1 MPAVYHVECRAV
13 LIVQKY
19 GGTSVGSIERMK
31 NVAARC
37 LRTQREGHQVAVV
50 VSAMSGET
58 NRLLKLVDEL
68 AEDHND
74 REVDV
79 IVSTGE
85 QVSVGLVAL
94 AIRSLGGKARSFLGH
109 QCKIVTDSSF
119 ARARILDIDSQ
130 PIRNA
135 MENGEIAVIAGFQGV
150 DEKGNITTL
159 GRGGSDTTGVAIA
172 AALKADVCE
181 IYTDVDGVYTTDPNV
196 VATARKIERISYE
209 EMLELASLGAKVLQ
223 IRSVELG
230 MKYAVPIHV
239 RSSFS
244 DAQGTWV
251 VPEEAEMEKVIV
263 SGVTASRD
271 ESKITCED
279 LPDTPGIAARMFA
292 PLADANI
299 SIDMIV
305 QNQAYDGTTD
315 LTFTLPKID
324 RKRAIELLK
333 EKVPELVGKDGERV
347 AYDDEISKVSVV
359 GVGMRSHAG
368 IAKNMFTL
376 LAAEGINIQLIST
389 SEIKISC
396 VIARK
401 YAELAVR
408 TLHDGFGLSLPPAE
422 RKGL

>member
-1 MPAVYHVECRAV
+1 M

-19 GGTSVGSIERMK
+19 GGTSVGSIERMR

-37 LRTQREGHQVAVV
+37 LATQRQGHQVAVV

-58 NRLLKLVDEL
+58 NRLLKLVGEL
-68 AEDHND
+68 HDDPND

-79 IVSTGE
+79 VVSTGE

-94 AIRSLGGKARSFLGH
+94 AIRKAGGKARSFLGH

-119 ARARILDIDSQ
+119 ARARIVSIDGQ
-130 PIRNA
+130 PIKDA
-135 MENGEIAVIAGFQGV
+135 LAAGEIAVIAGFQGV
-150 DEKGNITTL
+150 DEQGSITTL

-172 AALKADVCE
+172 AALNADVCE

-196 VATARKIERISYE
+196 VPEARKIDRISYE

-230 MKYAVPIHV
+230 MKYGVKIHV

-244 DAQGTWV
+244 DVEGTWV
-251 VPEEAEMEKVIV
+251 VPEESAMEKVIV
-263 SGVTASRD
+263 SGVTVAKD
-271 ESKITCED
+271 EAKITCED
-279 LPDTPGIAARMFA
+279 LPDTSGVAGRLFA

-299 SIDMIV
+299 SVDMIV

-315 LTFTLPKID
+315 LTFTVPKGD
-324 RKRAIELLK
+324 RKRSVEILRD
-333 EKVPELVGKDGERV
+333 KVPDLVGKDAERV
-347 AYDDEISKVSVV
+347 HFDDEICKVSVV

-368 IAKNMFTL
+368 VAKNMFQL
-376 LAAEGINIQLIST
+376 LAAENINIQLIST

-401 YAELAVR
+401 YAELAVQA
-408 TLHDGFGLSLPPAE
+408 LHKGFGLDKPPAE
-422 RKGL
+422 RTSL

>member
-1 MPAVYHVECRAV
+1 V
-13 LIVQKY
+13 LIVQKF
-19 GGTSVGSIERMK
+19 GGTSVGTIERMK
-31 NVAARC
+31 KVAERC
-37 LRTQREGHQVAVV
+37 LATQRQGHHVAVV

-58 NRLLKLVDEL
+58 NRLLEL
-68 AEDHND
+68 TRQVHDDVND

-94 AIRSLGGKARSFLGH
+94 AIRAAGGKARSFLGH

-119 ARARILDIDSQ
+119 SRARIVSIESQ
-130 PIRNA
+130 PIQDA
-135 MENGEIAVIAGFQGV
+135 LDAGEIAVIAGFQGV

-172 AALKADVCE
+172 AALNADACE
-181 IYTDVDGVYTTDPNV
+181 IYTDVDGVYTADPNV
-196 VATARKIERISYE
+196 VPSARKVERISYE

-230 MKYAVPIHV
+230 MKYGVRIHV

-244 DAQGTWV
+244 DVEGTWV
-251 VPEEAEMEKVIV
+251 VPEEQSMEKVVV

-271 ESKITCED
+271 EAKITCED
-279 LPDTPGIAARMFA
+279 LPDTPGVAAKMFA

-299 SIDMIV
+299 SVDMIV

-315 LTFTLPKID
+315 LTFTVPKLD
-324 RKRAIELLK
+324 RKRAVELLTA
-333 EKVPELVGKDGERV
+333 KVPELVGAKGERV
-347 AYDDEISKVSVV
+347 SFDDEISKVSVV

-368 IAKNMFTL
+368 IAKTMFEL
-376 LAAEGINIQLIST
+376 LAKEGINIQLIST

-408 TLHDGFGLSLPPAE
+408 TLHEGFGLGKPL
-422 RKGL
+422 

>member
-1 MPAVYHVECRAV
+1 MRIEYRAPV

-19 GGTSVGSIERMK
+19 GGTSVGSIERMR

-37 LRTQREGHQVAVV
+37 LATQRQGHQVAVV

-58 NRLLKLVDEL
+58 NRLLEL
-68 AEDHND
+68 TRQIHDDPND

-94 AIRSLGGKARSFLGH
+94 AIRAAGGHARSFLGH

-119 ARARILDIDSQ
+119 SRARIVSIEAEPL
-130 PIRNA
+130 RAA
-135 MENGEIAVIAGFQGV
+135 MAAGDIAVIAGFQGV
-150 DEKGNITTL
+150 DEGGSITTL

-172 AALKADVCE
+172 AALGADVCE
-181 IYTDVDGVYTTDPNV
+181 IYTDVDGVYTTDPNLV
-196 VATARKIERISYE
+196 PTARKIDRISYE

-223 IRSVELG
+223 LRSVELG
-230 MKYAVPIHV
+230 MKYGVPIHV

-244 DAQGTWV
+244 DVPGTWV
-251 VPEEAEMEKVIV
+251 VPEEVTMEKVVV

-271 ESKITCED
+271 EAKITVED
-279 LPDTPGIAARMFA
+279 VSDIAGVAGKLFA

-299 SIDMIV
+299 SVDMIV
-305 QNQAYDGTTD
+305 QNQSHDGRTD
-315 LTFTLPKID
+315 ITFTVPKGD
-324 RKRAIELLK
+324 RKRAVDMLRD
-333 EKVPELVGKDGERV
+333 KVPDLVGPAAERV
-347 AYDDEISKVSVV
+347 TFDDDISKVSVV

-368 IAKNMFTL
+368 VAKKMFQL
-376 LAAEGINIQLIST
+376 LAAENINIQLIST

-408 TLHDGFGLSLPPAE
+408 ALHEGFGLSLPPSE
-422 RKGL
+422 RAGL

>member
-1 MPAVYHVECRAV
+1 V

-19 GGTSVGSIERMK
+19 GGTSVGSVDRMK

-37 LRTQREGHQVAVV
+37 LATAKQGHQVAVV

-58 NRLLKLVDEL
+58 NRLLKLVSEIHD
-68 AEDHND
+68 DHND

-85 QVSVGLVAL
+85 QVSVGMVAL
-94 AIRSLGGKARSFLGH
+94 AIRAAGGKARSFLGH

-119 ARARILDIDSQ
+119 SRARIVSIDSQ
-130 PIRNA
+130 PIKDA
-135 MENGEIAVIAGFQGV
+135 LAAGEIAVIAGFQGV
-150 DEKGNITTL
+150 DEKGSITTL

-172 AALKADVCE
+172 AALGADVCE

-196 VATARKIERISYE
+196 VPSARKIDRISYE

-230 MKYAVPIHV
+230 MKYKVPIHV

-244 DAQGTWV
+244 DVQGTWV
-251 VPEEAEMEKVIV
+251 VPEETAMENVVV
-263 SGVTASRD
+263 SGVTVAKD
-271 ESKITCED
+271 EAKITCED
-279 LPDTPGIAARMFA
+279 LPDTSGVAWKLFA

-299 SIDMIV
+299 SVDMIV

-315 LTFTLPKID
+315 LTFTVPRND
-324 RKRAIELLK
+324 RKRAVELLR
-333 EKVPELVGKDGERV
+333 EKVPDLVGKDGERI
-347 AYDDEISKVSVV
+347 ACDDEIAKVSVV

-368 IAKNMFTL
+368 IAKKMFQL
-376 LAAEGINIQLIST
+376 LAGENINIQLIST

-408 TLHDGFGLSLPPAE
+408 ALHDGFGLSLPPSE
-422 RKGL
+422 RAGL

>member
-1 MPAVYHVECRAV
+1 
-13 LIVQKY
+13 LIVQKF
-19 GGTSVGSIERMK
+19 GGTSVGTIERMK

-37 LRTQREGHQVAVV
+37 LATQRAGHQVALV

-58 NRLLKLVDEL
+58 NRLLEL
-68 AEDHND
+68 TRQLHEDPND

-94 AIRSLGGKARSFLGH
+94 AIRAAGGKARSFLGH

-119 ARARILDIDSQ
+119 ARARIVSIDSA
-130 PIRNA
+130 PIREA
-135 MENGEIAVIAGFQGV
+135 LANGEIAVIAGFQGV
-150 DEKGNITTL
+150 DDKGNITTL

-172 AALKADVCE
+172 AALEADVCE
-181 IYTDVDGVYTTDPNV
+181 IYTDVDGVYTADPNV
-196 VATARKIERISYE
+196 VPTARKVERISYE

-230 MKYAVPIHV
+230 MKYGVRIHV

-244 DAQGTWV
+244 EVEGTWV
-251 VPEEAEMEKVIV
+251 VPEEVAMEKVTV
-263 SGVTASRD
+263 AGVTASRD
-271 ESKITCED
+271 EAKITLED
-279 LPDTPGIAARMFA
+279 LPDSPGIAARMFA

-299 SIDMIV
+299 SVDMIV
-305 QNQAYDGTTD
+305 QNTAHDGTTD
-315 LTFTLPKID
+315 LTFTVPKGD
-324 RKRAIELLK
+324 RKRSIQVLT
-333 EKVPELVGKDGERV
+333 EKVPDLVGAKGERI
-347 AYDDEISKVSVV
+347 AYDDEICKVSVV

-368 IAKNMFTL
+368 VAKVMFEL
-376 LAAEGINIQLIST
+376 LAKESINIQLIST

-408 TLHDGFGLSLPPAE
+408 TLHDGFGLHQAPHERESL
-422 RKGL
+422 

>member
-1 MPAVYHVECRAV
+1 VDRAPV

-19 GGTSVGSIERMK
+19 GGTSVGSIDRMK

-37 LRTQREGHQVAVV
+37 LASQRQGHQIAVV

-58 NRLLKLVDEL
+58 NRLLEL
-68 AEDHND
+68 TRQLHEDPND

-94 AIRSLGGKARSFLGH
+94 AIRAAGGKARSFLGH

-119 ARARILDIDSQ
+119 ARARIVSIDSQ
-130 PIRNA
+130 PIKDA
-135 MENGEIAVIAGFQGV
+135 LANGEIAVIAGFQGV

-172 AALKADVCE
+172 AALGADACE

-196 VATARKIERISYE
+196 VPNARKIDRISYE

-230 MKYAVPIHV
+230 MKYGVRIHV

-244 DAQGTWV
+244 DVEGTWV
-251 VPEEAEMEKVIV
+251 VPEETSMEKVVV
-263 SGVTASRD
+263 SGVTASKD
-271 ESKITCED
+271 EAKITLED
-279 LPDTPGIAARMFA
+279 LPDSPGIAARVFA
-292 PLADANI
+292 PLAEANI
-299 SIDMIV
+299 SVDMIV

-315 LTFTLPKID
+315 LTFTVPKGD
-324 RKRAIELLK
+324 RKRSVAILS
-333 EKVPELVGKDGERV
+333 EKVPDLVGKEGERV
-347 AYDDEISKVSVV
+347 SFDDEICKVSVV

-368 IAKNMFTL
+368 VAKTMFEL
-376 LAAEGINIQLIST
+376 LSKENINIQLIST

-422 RKGL
+422 RTGL

>member
-1 MPAVYHVECRAV
+1 MAVYHVESRAV

-19 GGTSVGSIERMK
+19 GGTSVGSIERMQ

-37 LRTQREGHQVAVV
+37 LEAQRKGHKVAVV

-58 NRLLKLVDEL
+58 NRLLKLVDQIHD
-68 AEDHND
+68 DHND

-94 AIRSLGGKARSFLGH
+94 SIRKLGGRARSFLGH
-109 QCKIVTDSSF
+109 QCKILTDSSF
-119 ARARILDIDSQ
+119 ARARIVDIDAQ
-130 PIRNA
+130 PIRSA
-135 MENGEIAVIAGFQGV
+135 MDAGEIAVIAGFQGV

-181 IYTDVDGVYTTDPNV
+181 IYTDVDGVYTTDPNIV
-196 VATARKIERISYE
+196 PTARKIERISYE

-244 DAQGTWV
+244 DVEGTWV
-251 VPEEAEMEKVIV
+251 VPEEASMEKVIV
-263 SGVTASRD
+263 SGVTASKD

-299 SIDMIV
+299 TIDMIV

-324 RKRAIELLK
+324 RKRAIDLLK
-333 EKVPELVGKDGERV
+333 EKVPELVGKEAERV
-347 AYDDEISKVSVV
+347 SYDDEISKVSVV

-376 LAAEGINIQLIST
+376 LAAENINIQLIST

-408 TLHDGFGLSLPPAE
+408 TLHEGFGLSLPPEA
-422 RKGL
+422 RQGH

>member
-1 MPAVYHVECRAV
+1 M
-13 LIVQKY
+13 LIVQKF
-19 GGTSVGSIERMK
+19 GGTSVGSIERMR

-37 LRTQREGHQVAVV
+37 LATARQGHQVALV

-58 NRLLKLVDEL
+58 NRLLKLVSEIHD
-68 AEDHND
+68 DPND

-94 AIRSLGGKARSFLGH
+94 AIRAAGGKARSFLGH

-119 ARARILDIDSQ
+119 SRARIVSIDSQ
-130 PIRNA
+130 PIRDA
-135 MENGEIAVIAGFQGV
+135 LDAGEIAVIAGFQGV
-150 DEKGNITTL
+150 DERGNITTL

-172 AALKADVCE
+172 AALGADVCE

-196 VATARKIERISYE
+196 VPTARKIDRISYE

-223 IRSVELG
+223 IRSVEMG
-230 MKYAVPIHV
+230 MRYGVPIHV

-244 DAQGTWV
+244 DVPGTWV
-251 VPEEAEMEKVIV
+251 VPEETAMEKVV
-263 SGVTASRD
+263 VAGVTVAKD
-271 ESKITCED
+271 EAKITCED
-279 LPDTPGIAARMFA
+279 LPDTSGVAGKLFA

-299 SIDMIV
+299 SVDMIV

-315 LTFTLPKID
+315 LTFTVPRGD
-324 RKRAIELLK
+324 RKRTVEILK
-333 EKVPELVGKDGERV
+333 EKVPDLVGAEGQRIV
-347 AYDDEISKVSVV
+347 ADDEIAKVSVV

-368 IAKNMFTL
+368 VAKKMFQL

-408 TLHDGFGLSLPPAE
+408 ALHDGFGLSLPPSE
-422 RKGL
+422 RGDL

>member
-1 MPAVYHVECRAV
+1 MRRVYHVHCRTV

-37 LRTQREGHQVAVV
+37 LKSQREGHQVAVV

-58 NRLLKLVDEL
+58 NRLLKLVDQIH
-68 AEDHND
+68 EDHND

-109 QCKIVTDSSF
+109 QCKILTDSAF
-119 ARARILDIDSQ
+119 ARARIVDIDSQ
-130 PIRNA
+130 PIRDA
-135 MENGEIAVIAGFQGV
+135 MDSGEIAVIAGFQGV

-172 AALKADVCE
+172 AALEADACE
-181 IYTDVDGVYTTDPNV
+181 IYTDVEGVYTTDPNIV
-196 VATARKIERISYE
+196 PTARKIERISYE

-244 DAQGTWV
+244 DAPGTWV
-251 VPEEAEMEKVIV
+251 VPEEAAMEKVTV

-292 PLADANI
+292 PLADASI
-299 SIDMIV
+299 SVDMIV

-333 EKVPELVGKDGERV
+333 EKVPELVGKQAERISF
-347 AYDDEISKVSVV
+347 DDEISKVSVV

-368 IAKNMFTL
+368 IAKTMFTL
-376 LAAEGINIQLIST
+376 LADEGINIQLIST

-408 TLHDGFGLSLPPAE
+408 TLHEGFGLSLPPHE
-422 RKGL
+422 RAGL

>member
-1 MPAVYHVECRAV
+1 M

-19 GGTSVGSIERMK
+19 GGTSVGSIERMR

-37 LRTQREGHQVAVV
+37 IAAARDGHQVAVV

-58 NRLLKLVDEL
+58 NRLLEL
-68 AEDHND
+68 TRQIHDDPND

-94 AIRSLGGKARSFLGH
+94 AIRAAGGKARSFLGH
-109 QCKIVTDSSF
+109 QCKILTDSSF
-119 ARARILDIDSQ
+119 ARARILDIDAK
-130 PIRNA
+130 PIKDA
-135 MENGEIAVIAGFQGV
+135 FAAGEIAVIAGFQGV

-181 IYTDVDGVYTTDPNV
+181 IYTDVEGVYTTDPNV
-196 VATARKIERISYE
+196 VPTARKIDRISYE

-230 MKYAVPIHV
+230 MKHGVKIHV

-244 DAQGTWV
+244 DVEGTWV
-251 VPEEAEMEKVIV
+251 VPEEAAMEKVVV
-263 SGVTASRD
+263 SGVTVAKD
-271 ESKITCED
+271 EAKIPCKD
-279 LPDTPGIAARMFA
+279 LPDTSGVAGKLFA

-299 SIDMIV
+299 SVDMIV
-305 QNQAYDGTTD
+305 QNQGSGGTTD
-315 LTFTLPKID
+315 LTFTVPRSD
-324 RKRAIELLK
+324 RKRAVDILTDR
-333 EKVPELVGKDGERV
+333 VPDLVGAGGERIV
-347 AYDDEISKVSVV
+347 FDDDICKVSVV

-368 IAKNMFTL
+368 VAKRMFQL
-376 LAAEGINIQLIST
+376 LAAESINIQLIST

-401 YAELAVR
+401 YAELALGA
-408 TLHDGFGLSLPPAE
+408 LHEGFGLSLPPSE
-422 RKGL
+422 RAGL

>member
-1 MPAVYHVECRAV
+1 V

-37 LRTQREGHQVAVV
+37 LATAREGHQVAVV

-58 NRLLKLVDEL
+58 NRLLKLVSEIQ
-68 AEDHND
+68 EDPND

-79 IVSTGE
+79 VVSTGE

-94 AIRSLGGKARSFLGH
+94 AIRAAGGKARSFLGH
-109 QCKIVTDSSF
+109 QCKILTDSSF
-119 ARARILDIDSQ
+119 ARARIVDIDAK
-130 PIRNA
+130 PIKEA
-135 MENGEIAVIAGFQGV
+135 LAAGEIAVIAGFQGV

-172 AALKADVCE
+172 AALGADVCE

-196 VATARKIERISYE
+196 VPNARKIDHARKIDRISYE

-230 MKYAVPIHV
+230 MKYGVAIHV

-244 DAQGTWV
+244 DVPGTWV
-251 VPEEAEMEKVIV
+251 VPEEEAMEKVVV
-263 SGVTASRD
+263 SGVTVAKD
-271 ESKITCED
+271 EAKITCED
-279 LPDTPGIAARMFA
+279 LPDTSGVAGKLFA

-299 SIDMIV
+299 SVDMIV

-315 LTFTLPKID
+315 LTFTVPRGD
-324 RKRAIELLK
+324 RKRAVEILRD
-333 EKVPELVGKDGERV
+333 KVPELVGASGERV
-347 AYDDEISKVSVV
+347 LFDDEIAKVSVV

-368 IAKNMFTL
+368 VAKKMFQL
-376 LAAEGINIQLIST
+376 LGSENINIQLIST

-408 TLHDGFGLSLPPAE
+408 ALHDGFGLSLPPAE
-422 RKGL
+422 RAGL

>member
-1 MPAVYHVECRAV
+1 V

-19 GGTSVGSIERMK
+19 GGTSVGSIERMQA
-31 NVAARC
+31 VAARC
-37 LRTQREGHQVAVV
+37 LATQRQGHKVAVV

-58 NRLLKLVDEL
+58 NRLLKLVDQIQD
-68 AEDHND
+68 DHND

-94 AIRSLGGKARSFLGH
+94 SIRKLGGKARSFLGH
-109 QCKIVTDSSF
+109 QCKILTDSSF
-119 ARARILDIDSQ
+119 ARARIVDIDSQ
-130 PIRNA
+130 PIRDA
-135 MENGEIAVIAGFQGV
+135 MDAGEIAVIAGFQGV

-172 AALKADVCE
+172 AALKADACE
-181 IYTDVDGVYTTDPNV
+181 IYTDVDGVYTTDPNIV
-196 VATARKIERISYE
+196 PTARKIERISYE

-230 MKYAVPIHV
+230 MKYGVPIHV

-244 DAQGTWV
+244 DVEGTWV
-251 VPEEAEMEKVIV
+251 VPEESSMERVLV

-271 ESKITCED
+271 ESKITVED

-292 PLADANI
+292 PLADASI

-324 RKRAIELLK
+324 RKRAVELLK
-333 EKVPELVGKDGERV
+333 DKVPELVGKDGERIS
-347 AYDDEISKVSVV
+347 YDDEISKVSVV

-368 IAKNMFTL
+368 IAKTMFTL
-376 LAAEGINIQLIST
+376 LADEGINIQLIST

-396 VIARK
+396 VIDRK

-408 TLHDGFGLSLPPAE
+408 IIHEGFGLSQAPADRPE
-422 RKGL
+422 H

>member
-1 MPAVYHVECRAV
+1 V

-37 LRTQREGHQVAVV
+37 LKSQREGHQVAVV

-58 NRLLKLVDEL
+58 NRLLKLVDQIHD
-68 AEDHND
+68 DHND

-109 QCKIVTDSSF
+109 QCKILTDSSF
-119 ARARILDIDSQ
+119 ARARIVDIDAK
-130 PIRNA
+130 PIRDA
-135 MENGEIAVIAGFQGV
+135 MANGEIAVIAGFQGV

-196 VATARKIERISYE
+196 VPTARKIARISYE

-230 MKYAVPIHV
+230 MKYGVPIHV

-244 DAQGTWV
+244 DVEGTWV
-251 VPEEAEMEKVIV
+251 VPEEASMEKVTV

-279 LPDTPGIAARMFA
+279 LPDQPGTAARMFA

-324 RKRAIELLK
+324 RKRAIDLLK
-333 EKVPELVGKDGERV
+333 EKVPDIVGKEGERISF
-347 AYDDEISKVSVV
+347 DDEISKVSVV

-368 IAKNMFTL
+368 IAKTMFQL

-408 TLHDGFGLSLPPAE
+408 TLHEGFGLSLDPSE
-422 RKGL
+422 RTGL

>member
-1 MPAVYHVECRAV
+1 M

-31 NVAARC
+31 AVAARC
-37 LRTQREGHQVAVV
+37 LATAREGHSVAVV

-58 NRLLKLVDEL
+58 NRLLKLVGEL
-68 AEDHND
+68 HDDPND

-85 QVSVGLVAL
+85 QVTVGLVAL
-94 AIRSLGGKARSFLGH
+94 AIRAAGGKARSFLGH
-109 QCKIVTDSSF
+109 QCKIMTDSAFS
-119 ARARILDIDSQ
+119 RARIVSIDSK
-130 PIRNA
+130 PIKDA
-135 MENGEIAVIAGFQGV
+135 FAAGEIAVIAGFQGV

-172 AALKADVCE
+172 AALGADVCE

-196 VATARKIERISYE
+196 VATARKIDRISYE

-230 MKYAVPIHV
+230 MKYGVKIHV
-239 RSSFS
+239 RTSFS
-244 DAQGTWV
+244 DAPGTWV
-251 VPEEAEMEKVIV
+251 VPEEPDMEKVVV
-263 SGVTASRD
+263 SGVTVAKD
-271 ESKITCED
+271 EAKITCKD
-279 LPDTPGIAARMFA
+279 LPDTSGVAGKLFA

-299 SIDMIV
+299 SVDMIV
-305 QNQAYDGTTD
+305 QNQATDGTTD
-315 LTFTLPKID
+315 LTFTVPRGD
-324 RKRAIELLK
+324 RKRAVEILK
-333 EKVPELVGKDGERV
+333 EKVPDLVGTEGERV
-347 AYDDEISKVSVV
+347 LFDDEICKVSVV

-368 IAKNMFTL
+368 VAKRMFQL
-376 LAAEGINIQLIST
+376 LAEESINIQLIST

-408 TLHDGFGLSLPPAE
+408 VLHDGFGLSLPLNE
-422 RKGL
+422 RTGL